1 MISLFY
7 CIAIIFSFTSLNVI
21 AQSTLNN
28 QKTTLQVFEVS
39 NQLQSLH
46 TSDKA
51 ALKSFD
57 NKIHKTSTPL
67 NSKQKSF
74 KEFSHHD
81 LKMLSR
87 AVQCERQ
94 SCTFNYECLKYGPDC
109 RNCLLNQCYRL
120 L

>member
-1 MISLFY
+1 M
-7 CIAIIFSFTSLNVI
+7 TNK
-21 AQSTLNN
+21 NN
-28 QKTTLQVFEVS
+28 QKTTLQVFEVR
-39 NQLQSLH
+39 NQLQSLR

-57 NKIHKTSTPL
+57 DSISQIHKTITPL

-81 LKMLSR
+81 LKILSR
-87 AVQCERQ
+87 AVQCEEQ
-94 SCTFNYECLKYGPDC
+94 SCNFNHECLKYGPDC
-109 RNCLLNQCYRL
+109 RNCIMNQCYRL